1 MRPWLAALLGLV
13 LALPVLAA
21 GEGDDVRARLAQPA
35 VLRGQFEQSKQ
46 LEGFRQPLVSRGD
59 FLLVRDRGVA
69 WDTREPFAS
78 TTLLTRE
85 RLLTRLPDGSQRVLL
100 DAADSPGM
108 AAVNALLL
116 ALVAGDLPALA
127 ERFQL
132 AETLAADGRWT
143 LVLTPEEAGLRQAF
157 ARITLAGDRFVRE
170 VVIEEAGGDV
180 TTLRFVALADE
191 PAAPTPDEAA
201 RFD

>member
-1 MRPWLAALLGLV
+1 MTRLLALLLGLCLLV
-13 LALPVLAA
+13 PAWAA
-21 GEGDDVRARLAQPA
+21 EGEGVAARLAQPP

-46 LEGFRQPLVSRGD
+46 LQGFKHPLVSRGD

-78 TTLLTRE
+78 TTLLTRD

-100 DAADSPGM
+100 DTAGSPGM
-108 AAVNALLL
+108 AAVNALLM

-127 ERFQL
+127 ERFRLEESL
-132 AETLAADGRWT
+132 AGDGAWT
-143 LVLTPEEAGLRQAF
+143 LVLWPKDAGLQQVF
-157 ARITLAGDRFVRE
+157 TRITLRGDRFVRE
-170 VVIEEAGGDV
+170 VLIEEAGGDV
-180 TTLRFVALADE
+180 TTLRFVALGDTPAVPSADE
-191 PAAPTPDEAA
+191 VA